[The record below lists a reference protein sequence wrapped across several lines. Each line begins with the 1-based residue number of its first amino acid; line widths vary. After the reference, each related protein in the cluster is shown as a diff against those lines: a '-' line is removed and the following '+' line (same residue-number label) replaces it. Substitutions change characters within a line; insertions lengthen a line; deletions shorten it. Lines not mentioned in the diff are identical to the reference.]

1 MKAQEITS
9 MRTENSAIAGIV
21 IIGLVIVIGRVVNWL
36 WLRPKRLE
44 RFLRK
49 QNLKG
54 NSYRLGF
61 GDLKEMGQM
70 IQQAKSK
77 PISLDDDIIT
87 RVIPFHYHMYKKYG
101 TSIPFLEFS
110 LLYALYS
117 DSFCSV
123 FLLKDVILSPLN
135 WTLTNRFDI

>member
-61 GDLKEMGQM
+61 GDFKEMGQM
-70 IQQAKSK
+70 TQQAKSK
-77 PISLDDDIIT
+77 PINLDDDIIP
-87 RVIPFHYHMYKKYG
+87 RVIPFHHQMVQNYG
-101 TSIPFLEFS
+101 MS
-110 LLYALYS
+110 L
-117 DSFCSV
+117 
-123 FLLKDVILSPLN
+123 
-135 WTLTNRFDI
+135 T